1 MFQVKVIK
9 NFTIQIHLILGKHD
23 RIGFQP
29 NKRNLPTHYGS
40 SRVELNSV
48 GLHGLFYPVLFCI

>member
-9 NFTIQIHLILGKHD
+9 NFNILIHLILGKYD

-29 NKRNLPTHYGS
+29 NKRNSPRHYGS
-40 SRVELNSV
+40 SRVELHSV
-48 GLHGLFYPVLFCI
+48 GLRGLVYPVLFCI